1 MRLAPVFLGSLA
13 RRRLATLFSLVAI
26 ILGVS
31 LGMAVQ
37 AVHEAALDEFGRGLR
52 SLAGTADLQVVGPRG
67 GFDENLYGVVAGRA
81 EIAAASPV
89 LEIDVG
95 LVGRDEK
102 LPLLGVDVFALAQVT
117 PALLPRPVSTESLTP
132 ADRFATLAQ
141 DTVFLSSAAQQALG
155 RKPGQHIEFQAGS
168 GKLSFRVAGDIPG
181 ADENRRLAVMD
192 IAAAQQAFGR
202 IGKISRIDLRLAE
215 GVSPAVARQSLQ
227 PLLPAGVL
235 IEEPEAAADQA
246 GNLSRAYRVNLTMLA
261 AIALLTGG
269 FLVFSAQALSVVR
282 RRTEFA
288 FLRALGLSRRSLF
301 SWLLA
306 EGAAVGLIGGVLGVI
321 LGHGLA
327 WGALALLGGDLG
339 AGYFSGL
346 KPELVFQPQ
355 AAAVYVL
362 LGLLAGLAG
371 AWLPAR
377 EAATVSPAQAL
388 KAGDEAHL
396 IGGRGHP
403 WLGACRALES
413 SAANRPR
420 RPLFC
425 RLLAPWNN
433 HAAANPAKNDLGGA
447 DFRYRRPKPDKLLG
461 FGLLAASV
469 AASAIPPWQGL
480 PIGGYLAVACLLA
493 GGVLLLPALAAGIAR
508 LLPARGP
515 VPARLAAARL
525 GAAPGHA
532 VVAAAGVM
540 TSVALAAAMA
550 IMVASFRDSV
560 DQWLHQ
566 LLPADLYLRAGSAQ
580 SSVYLDPAL
589 QARIAAVDGV
599 AHSSFTRHNSVRLA
613 AGKAPVALIARP
625 IAPDGSNLPLVGARQ
640 PTSQAAIWISEAMFD
655 LYGWRPGQTVE
666 LPLAGHSVPLR
677 VAGVWRDY
685 SRQTGAIMIDLAD
698 YRRLTGDQL
707 VNDVAIHL
715 APDAPIE
722 PVAAALTALSGPGML
737 EIARPGEIRAISLQ
751 IFDRTFAITYLLE
764 AVAVAIGLAGVAASF
779 AALAAARR
787 REFGMLRHL
796 GLTRRQIGWMLAQ
809 EGALAASVGVVAGL
823 LAGGAIGI
831 VLIEVV
837 NRQSFHWSMDLHV
850 PWASLALFGLSL
862 VALAALAAV
871 LAGRQAMRQD
881 AVLAVREDW

>member
-37 AVHEAALDEFGRGLR
+37 AVHEAALNEFGRGVR
-52 SLAGTADLQVVGPRG
+52 SLAGAADLQVVGPRG
-67 GFDENLYGVVAGRA
+67 GFDEKLYGIIASHGEV
-81 EIAAASPV
+81 AAASPV
-89 LEIDVG
+89 LEIDVKRLG
-95 LVGRDEK
+95 SEETLQ
-102 LPLLGVDVFALAQVT
+102 LLGVDIFTLAQVA
-117 PALLPRPVSTESLTP
+117 PVLLPRPTSRATTSP
-132 ADRFATLAQ
+132 SSGADRFATLAN
-141 DTVFLSSAAQQALG
+141 DNVFLSSAAQQALG
-155 RKPGQHIEFQAGS
+155 IKTGQHIEFQAGS
-168 GKLSFRVAGDIPG
+168 GKSSLRVAGDIPG
-181 ADENRRLAVMD
+181 VDENRRLAVMD
-192 IAAAQQAFGR
+192 IAAAQLAFGK

-227 PLLPAGVL
+227 ALLPAGVL
-235 IEEPEAAADQA
+235 IEVPEAAADQA

-301 SWLLA
+301 SWLLT

-346 KPELVFQPQ
+346 KPDLVFQPQ

-403 WLGACRALES
+403 WLG
-413 SAANRPR
+413 
-420 RPLFC
+420 
-425 RLLAPWNN
+425 
-433 HAAANPAKNDLGGA
+433 
-447 DFRYRRPKPDKLLG
+447 

-469 AASAIPPWQGL
+469 AASAIPPQQGL

-493 GGVLLLPALAAGIAR
+493 GGVLLLPTLAAGIAR

-550 IMVASFRDSV
+550 IMVASLRDSV

-566 LLPADLYLRAGSAQ
+566 LLPADLYLRAGGAQ
-580 SSVYLDPAL
+580 TSVYLDPAL

-599 AHSSFTRHNSVRLA
+599 AHNSFTRYNSVRLA
-613 AGKAPVALIARP
+613 AGRAPVALIARP
-625 IAPDGSNLPLVGARQ
+625 IALDGSDLPLVGARR
-640 PTSQAAIWISEAMFD
+640 PSSQASIWISEAMVD

-666 LPLAGHSVPLR
+666 LPLAGRPIKLQ

-685 SRQTGAIMIDLAD
+685 SRQTGAIMINLAD
-698 YRRLTGDQL
+698 YRRLTGDPL
-707 VNDVAIHL
+707 VNDAAIHL
-715 APDAPIE
+715 AADASIE
-722 PVAAALTALSGPGML
+722 QVAAALTALAGPGML
-737 EIARPGEIRAISLQ
+737 EIARPGEIRAMSLQ

-809 EGALAASVGVVAGL
+809 EGALAAAVGVFAGL

-850 PWASLALFGLSL
+850 PWGSLALFGISL
-862 VALAALAAV
+862 VGLAALAAV

>member
-37 AVHEAALDEFGRGLR
+37 AVHEAALNEFGRGMR
-52 SLAGTADLQVVGPRG
+52 SLAGAADLQVVGPRG
-67 GFDENLYGVVAGRA
+67 GFDEKLYGLVASRA
-81 EIAAASPV
+81 EVAAASPV

-102 LPLLGVDVFALAQVT
+102 LPLLGIDVFALAQVT
-117 PALLPRPVSTESLTP
+117 PALLPRPLVSESSTP

-141 DTVFLSSAAQQALG
+141 DNVFLSSATLETLG
-155 RKPGQHIEFQAGS
+155 LKTGQDIEFQAGS
-168 GKLSFRVAGDIPG
+168 GKLSFWIAGDIPG

-192 IAAAQQAFGR
+192 IAAAQFAFGR
-202 IGKISRIDLRLAE
+202 IGRISRIDLRLAE
-215 GVSPAVARQSLQ
+215 GVSPDVARQSLQ
-227 PLLPAGVL
+227 ALLPAGVL
-235 IEEPEAAADQA
+235 IEVPEAAADQA

-388 KAGDEAHL
+388 KAGDGADL
-396 IGGRGHP
+396 IGGHGHP
-403 WLGACRALES
+403 RLGL
-413 SAANRPR
+413 
-420 RPLFC
+420 
-425 RLLAPWNN
+425 
-433 HAAANPAKNDLGGA
+433 
-447 DFRYRRPKPDKLLG
+447 
-461 FGLLAASV
+461 GLLAASV
-469 AASAIPPWQGL
+469 AVSAIPPQFGL

-515 VPARLAAARL
+515 VPARLAVARL
-525 GAAPGHA
+525 RAAPSHA

-566 LLPADLYLRAGSAQ
+566 LLPADLYLRAGGAQ
-580 SSVYLDPAL
+580 TSVYLDPTL

-613 AGKAPVALIARP
+613 AGRAPVALIARP
-625 IAPDGSNLPLVGARQ
+625 IVLDGSNLPLVGARQ
-640 PTSQAAIWISEAMFD
+640 PTSQAAIWISEAMVD

-666 LPLAGHSVPLR
+666 LPLAGHPVSLQ

-698 YRRLTGDQL
+698 YQRLTGDPL

-715 APDAPIE
+715 APHASSE
-722 PVAAALTALSGPGML
+722 QVAAALTALAEPGML

-779 AALAAARR
+779 AALAVARR

-809 EGALAASVGVVAGL
+809 EGALAASVGVIAGL
-823 LAGGAIGI
+823 LASGAIGI